1 MKHAVHAAEEVG
13 LKLIEEKR
21 LTDLCCADDA
31 ALIDDSSSS
40 SSSSSLFVQII
51 IVEFGHVSPGNMR
64 SSKTLRCEDCHGRK
78 HCHWLQTEEGRGI
91 GSPNVLVT
99 GSTKV

>member
-51 IVEFGHVSPGNMR
+51 IVELS
-64 SSKTLRCEDCHGRK
+64 
-78 HCHWLQTEEGRGI
+78 
-91 GSPNVLVT
+91 
-99 GSTKV
+99 